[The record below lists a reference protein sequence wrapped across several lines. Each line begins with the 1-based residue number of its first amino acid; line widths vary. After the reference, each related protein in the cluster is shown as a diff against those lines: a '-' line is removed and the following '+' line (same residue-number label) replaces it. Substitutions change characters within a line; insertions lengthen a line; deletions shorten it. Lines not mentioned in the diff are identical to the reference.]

1 MREQI
6 RSFLDNFLYILLWLI
21 FAVLVTLTL
30 FQLHGTIIAIAVYV
44 VNDPSLRPYA
54 WNTGSVVLLNRL
66 LWLIVGIIWLGW
78 VTYTYEYLS
87 EGSRQKILSKRSF
100 RLLMV
105 LGAVYLS
112 SYLVL
117 LFLA

>member
-1 MREQI
+1 MTEQI
-6 RSFLDNFLYILLWLI
+6 RSFFDHFLYILLWLI

-30 FQLHGTIIAIAVYV
+30 FQLQGTIIALAVYLV
-44 VNDPSLRPYA
+44 SDPSLRPYA
-54 WNTGSVVLLNRL
+54 WNTGSVLLLNRL
-66 LWLIVGIIWLGW
+66 LWLIIGIIWLGW

-87 EGSRQKILSKRSF
+87 EGSQKKNLTRRSF
-100 RLLMV
+100 RLLLI